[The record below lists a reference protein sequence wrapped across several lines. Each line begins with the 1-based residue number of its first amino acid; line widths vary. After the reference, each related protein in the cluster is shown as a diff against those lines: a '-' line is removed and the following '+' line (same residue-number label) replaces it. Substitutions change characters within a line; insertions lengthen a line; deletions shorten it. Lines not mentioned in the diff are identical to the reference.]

1 MRSTD
6 TDNIRTLHG
15 ASDRGHVKAVKLA
28 LEKGA
33 GVNKKDPKHITALH
47 LACQKGWHSVVKVLL
62 DNRADVN

>member
-6 TDNIRTLHG
+6 TDNIHTLHG
-15 ASDRGHVKAVKLA
+15 ASAEGNVKAVKLA
-28 LEKGA
+28 LKEGA
-33 GVNKKDPKHITALH
+33 GVNKKDLKHITALH